1 MILTVVLAWLLA
13 VTLLAAG
20 LAAVSRPSDS
30 PGITFRKPPP
40 VEPPDPEAWL
50 DTVTM
55 RKVIVHTVD
64 DRSTEGLLAHAGPD
78 GLVLVHARLL
88 GDRPVDLAGKVWVDR
103 SKVLIVQAVP

>member
-55 RKVIVHTVD
+55 R
-64 DRSTEGLLAHAGPD
+64 
-78 GLVLVHARLL
+78 
-88 GDRPVDLAGKVWVDR
+88 
-103 SKVLIVQAVP
+103 